1 MLNFFKWAYPSLCF
15 SIFVSAILYNLRVNF
30 RQCSDLNHGPLVS
43 EANTLPTVPQ
53 PLPQQFIKL
62 DDGFNKTQEKCFR
75 YFFLQSF
82 ASETKLWFTFR
93 PQEKNSI
100 FFRWLITSWWRHRFL
115 SRPKKFLL
123 LRSKVTS
130 LLKLRCTVEK
140 LRKARGRLF
149 AMVFWWHYVN
159 SPTDNSSPDNSS
171 PLFIPHRGFWGA
183 CSLVR
188 A

>member
-1 MLNFFKWAYPSLCF
+1 MFGFEPRTSGVGSDY
-15 SIFVSAILYNLRVNF
+15 SAN
-30 RQCSDLNHGPLVS
+30 CSS
-43 EANTLPTVPQ
+43 TTAPTNYKVRWW
-53 PLPQQFIKL
+53 LQQNSGEMFQI
-62 DDGFNKTQEKCFR
+62 
-75 YFFLQSF
+75 FFLQSF

-100 FFRWLITSWWRHRFL
+100 FFFADSSPAGDVTDSCHGQKNFA
-115 SRPKKFLL
+115 SAKQSHSL
-123 LRSKVTS
+123 LR
-130 LLKLRCTVEK
+130 LRCTMEK

-149 AMVFWWHYVN
+149 VMVFWWHYVN

-183 CSLVR
+183 CPLVR

>member
-1 MLNFFKWAYPSLCF
+1 MLNFFKWAYPSLCY
-15 SIFVSAILYNLRVNF
+15 STFVSAILYNLRVNF
-30 RQCSDLNHGPLVS
+30 SQCSDLNRGPLVS
-43 EANTLPTVPQ
+43 EATTLPTVSQ
-53 PLPQQFIKL
+53 PLPQQIIKL

-115 SRPKKFLL
+115 SRLKIFASAKQSHSL
-123 LRSKVTS
+123 LR
-130 LLKLRCTVEK
+130 LRSTMEK

-149 AMVFWWHYVN
+149 AMVFLWHYVN
-159 SPTDNSSPDNSS
+159 PPTDNSSPDNSS

-183 CSLVR
+183 CPLVR